1 MSGADEGR
9 ASLQVLTPDER
20 RAAVATA
27 RAVSDIREARVRQVR
42 EKGYSPAHDDQYA
55 SYELERA
62 AAALGRT
69 VRIFLQGEA
78 AALLCDPVSFAGD
91 EARRAA
97 GQPDLAWLVEEAIA
111 MDVAL
116 FVCQSGMALVGI
128 AATELVPHVRAA
140 GLVSFLAEVGPE
152 DRLIVY

>member
-1 MSGADEGR
+1 MPDMPSLNIIVAVAEGR
-9 ASLQVLTPDER
+9 RLY
-20 RAAVATA
+20 AAL
-27 RAVSDIREARVRQVR
+27 EA
-42 EKGYSPAHDDQYA
+42 GM
-55 SYELERA
+55 A
-62 AAALGRT
+62 AAALGRP

-78 AALLCDPVSFAGD
+78 AALLRDPVAFAGD

-111 MDVAL
+111 MEVAL

-140 GLVSFLAEVGPE
+140 GLVSFLAEVSAD

>member
-1 MSGADEGR
+1 MPDMQRLNIIVAVAEGR
-9 ASLQVLTPDER
+9 RLY
-20 RAAVATA
+20 AAL
-27 RAVSDIREARVRQVR
+27 EA
-42 EKGYSPAHDDQYA
+42 AMA
-55 SYELERA
+55 M
-62 AAALGRT
+62 AALGRP

-78 AALLCDPVSFAGD
+78 AALLRDPVSFAGD

-111 MDVAL
+111 MEIAL
-116 FVCQSGMALVGI
+116 FVCQSGMALVGM

-140 GLVSFLAEVGPE
+140 GLVSFLAEVAPD

>member
-1 MSGADEGR
+1 
-9 ASLQVLTPDER
+9 
-20 RAAVATA
+20 
-27 RAVSDIREARVRQVR
+27 
-42 EKGYSPAHDDQYA
+42 
-55 SYELERA
+55 
-62 AAALGRT
+62 
-69 VRIFLQGEA
+69 
-78 AALLCDPVSFAGD
+78 
-91 EARRAA
+91 
-97 GQPDLAWLVEEAIA
+97 

>member
-1 MSGADEGR
+1 MPDMQSLNIIVAVAEGR
-9 ASLQVLTPDER
+9 RLY
-20 RAAVATA
+20 AAL
-27 RAVSDIREARVRQVR
+27 EA
-42 EKGYSPAHDDQYA
+42 GM
-55 SYELERA
+55 A
-62 AAALGRT
+62 AAALGRP

-78 AALLCDPVSFAGD
+78 AALLRDPVRFAGD

-97 GQPDLAWLVEEAIA
+97 GQPDLAWLIEEAAA

-116 FVCQSGMALVGI
+116 FVCQSGMALVGM

-140 GLVSFLAEVGPE
+140 GLVSFLADVGAE